1 MLKPVVPGD
10 EKGREGRGVDILG
23 TQVRRRR
30 RRKRGD
36 VCWEPQGGR
45 VLLGW
50 WRLAG

>member
-10 EKGREGRGVDILG
+10 EKGREGTGWTYWGHRCRGGGTLAGSPRGV
-23 TQVRRRR
+23 
-30 RRKRGD
+30 
-36 VCWEPQGGR
+36 R